1 MSKTTTYQ
9 LRSLPEDVKKI
20 LLKHQARLKALKGS
34 AMISLESTIY
44 HIVRDYDRCI
54 KTPAK

>member
-1 MSKTTTYQ
+1 MGKTTTYQ
-9 LRSLPEDVKKI
+9 LRSLPEDVKLI
-20 LLKHQARLKALKGS
+20 LLKHQARLKATRGT

-54 KTPAK
+54 KTSR